1 MKKDKKELVRKEYGK
16 IARNSGSC
24 CGSSCSCPDL
34 TSGYDAGQ
42 LQGIPGAA
50 DLGLGCG
57 NPTAQA
63 ELQAG
68 ETVLDL
74 GSGAGVDCFLAAR
87 QVGPQG
93 RVIGVDMTAEMLER
107 ARALA
112 AENEHANVEFRLG
125 EIENLPVADNT
136 ADVVISNCVI
146 NLSPDKPRVFQEIFR
161 VLRPGGRLVV
171 SDIVLLR
178 ELPEFLRNNDAAYAS
193 CISGAV
199 LRNDYLAAITA
210 AGGTR
215 LEVLKE
221 SSYGSEIMKD
231 WLEAID
237 LPGEELQG
245 QEPFLAS
252 VTVRAWKPAAKGS
265 CCCGPTRM
273 NGKK

>member
-1 MKKDKKELVRKEYGK
+1 MKKDKKESVRNEYGK
-16 IARNSGSC
+16 IAKESGSC

-34 TSGYDAGQ
+34 AAGYDAGQ
-42 LQGIPGAA
+42 LQGIPGEA

-57 NPTAQA
+57 NPTAPA
-63 ELQAG
+63 ELRPG

-93 RVIGVDMTAEMLER
+93 RVIGVDMTPEMLDR
-107 ARALA
+107 ARRIAVESA
-112 AENEHANVEFRLG
+112 IANVEFRLG
-125 EIENLPVADNT
+125 EIESLPVADST

-146 NLSPDKPRVFQEIFR
+146 NLAEDKGRVFREIFR
-161 VLRPGGRLVV
+161 ALKPGGRLVV

-178 ELPEFLRNNDAAYAS
+178 DLPPFLRDNDAAYAS

-199 LRNDYLAAITA
+199 PKDEYLAAITA

-215 LEVLKE
+215 LEVLKD
-221 SSYGSEIMKD
+221 SPYGNEIMQD
-231 WLEAID
+231 WLEALD
-237 LPGEELQG
+237 LPAEKLQG

-252 VTVRAWKPAAKGS
+252 ITVRAWKPAGCS
-265 CCCGPTRM
+265 CCG
-273 NGKK
+273 

>member
-1 MKKDKKELVRKEYGK
+1 MQKDKKESVRKEYGE
-16 IARNSGSC
+16 IAKNSGSC
-24 CGSSCSCPDL
+24 CGSCSCVDL
-34 TSGYDAGQ
+34 QAGYDAGQ
-42 LQGIPGAA
+42 LQGVPGES

-57 NPTAQA
+57 NPISPA
-63 ELQAG
+63 ELKSG

-87 QVGPQG
+87 QVGAEG
-93 RVIGVDMTAEMLER
+93 RVIGVDMTPEMLDR
-107 ARALA
+107 ARRIA
-112 AENEHANVEFRLG
+112 AKNTYANVEFRLG

-146 NLSPDKPRVFQEIFR
+146 NLAADKGRVFREIFR
-161 VLRPGGRLVV
+161 ALKPGGRLVV

-178 ELPEFLRNNDAAYAS
+178 DLPPFLRDNEAAYAS

-199 LRNDYLAAITA
+199 LKEEYLAAITA

-221 SSYGSEIMKD
+221 NPYSNEIMKD

-237 LPGEELQG
+237 LPAEKIQG
-245 QEPFLAS
+245 QGPFLAS
-252 VTVRAWKPAAKGS
+252 ITVRAWKSAGCS
-265 CCCGPTRM
+265 CCG
-273 NGKK
+273 